1 MKRFMFIALFCLAA
15 AGLFAQRAGSTMYI
29 NVNSATLK
37 SSTGFFASS
46 TGTVLYGDQV
56 TVVSVNGKWSQV
68 RTARNITGWIASA
81 SLTTKRIS
89 TQGNTANA
97 SAQEI
102 ALAGKGFSPEVE
114 AEYKKS
120 DREVNYTAVD
130 AMEKTVI
137 SDKDLLA
144 FIEEGHLAK
153 GE

>member
-1 MKRFMFIALFCLAA
+1 MKRLMFIALFCLAA
-15 AGLFAQRAGSTMYI
+15 VGLFAQRAGSTMYV
-29 NVNSATLK
+29 NVNSASLK

-46 TGTVLYGDQV
+46 TGTVRYGDQV
-56 TVVSVNGKWSQV
+56 TIVSVNGKWSQI
-68 RTARNITGWIASA
+68 RTGNTTGWIPSA

-97 SAQEI
+97 SASEI

-120 DREVNYTAVD
+120 GEPLNYTAID
-130 AMEKTVI
+130 AMERVTVT
-137 SDKDLLA
+137 DGDLLA